1 MVLLNSTPPSDEK
14 FALAASTVIEVSAF
28 MLPNALRPM
37 SVTLAGIATDVGPL
51 EGKNAILAIDK
62 TPCGMTTDPTHKVCP
77 VTTFVSIVKVPDV
90 PQLTVVT
97 EACTGDGGKPVEIV
111 AATIAILKD
120 FSKAILL
127 FERCIGRSC
136 DKTAFLENFMSLR

>member
-1 MVLLNSTPPSDEK
+1 LVLLNSTPSKDEK
-14 FALAASTVIEVSAF
+14 FGFASATVKDAS
-28 MLPNALRPM
+28 RPIPEKAVTPID
-37 SVTLAGIATDVGPL
+37 VTLAGIATDVGPL
-51 EGKNAILAIDK
+51 ATKNASFAMDV
-62 TPCGMTTDPTHKVCP
+62 TPSGMTTDPTHKVCP
-77 VTTFVSIVKVPDV
+77 VTTFVSIVKVPDG

-111 AATIAILKD
+111 AATIATLKD
-120 FSKAILL
+120 FSKAILP